1 MSLKYTSEGPPEEI
15 KQKLREHFTSNKGG
29 ASTNDRW
36 AELWNEGFIPW
47 DQGQPHP
54 ALEDT
59 LQERKDLLG
68 ESVFVHDPVLGRQR
82 RKRALVPGCGTGY
95 DVLLLASF
103 GYDAVGLE
111 VSAEAVRVCHQYARE
126 NGEKYPVRDESVGAG
141 RVSFVEGDFFK
152 DDWLKEVVEGEHGF
166 ELFYDH
172 TFFCAMDP
180 SVRASWSLRYSQLIS
195 SQPDSCLICLEFPT
209 NKPPA
214 SGGPPFGVPP
224 EVYTSVLE
232 PPAEGAQSGESRR
245 YFRRIAHWQPERTHE
260 MGKGHDWV
268 SVWKLI

>member
-1 MSLKYTSEGPPEEI
+1 MSTKYTSQGPPEEI
-15 KQKLREHFTSNKGG
+15 KQKLRQHFTSSEGG

-36 AELWNEGFIPW
+36 AELWNEGFTPW

-59 LQERKDLLG
+59 LQTRKDLIG

-111 VSAEAVRVCHQYARE
+111 VSAEAVRVCREYARE
-126 NGEKYPVRDESVGAG
+126 HGEKYPVRDESVGAG

-152 DDWLKEVVEGEHGF
+152 DDWLKEVIEGEPGF

-172 TFFCAMDP
+172 TV
-180 SVRASWSLRYSQLIS
+180 SRVG
-195 SQPDSCLICLEFPT
+195 SC
-209 NKPPA
+209 
-214 SGGPPFGVPP
+214 G
-224 EVYTSVLE
+224 
-232 PPAEGAQSGESRR
+232 
-245 YFRRIAHWQPERTHE
+245 
-260 MGKGHDWV
+260 
-268 SVWKLI
+268 